1 MCGIAGWVDFE
12 RDLSRQD
19 ACLGEMTAALAP
31 RGPDDS
37 GLWLSRHAAIGHRRL
52 AVIDI
57 AGGKQPMAAARVPGG
72 GEIVLTYSGE
82 VYNFRRLRSELEAR
96 GHRLRTRSDTEV
108 VLHAYLEWGASA
120 VERMVGI
127 FAFAV
132 WDTDQRQLLLVRD
145 RLGVK
150 PLYYHRYPGGLL
162 FGSEPK
168 AILANPL
175 FTARM
180 SEHSLPMLLNP
191 RLTPAGQTPLL
202 DLAEVRPGH
211 VARLTPSGFAETPY
225 WTLEAREH
233 TDDLDKTVSTVREL
247 VEQIVAEQLVADVP
261 LGTLLSGGLDS
272 SVVAALAAESRRE
285 NGAEPLATYS
295 VDFAGAD
302 DDFRP
307 TVLRPER
314 DGPYAALTAAHI
326 GSVHRD
332 IVVDDERMRAALPT
346 ARRARDLPSLG
357 QLDASMLELF
367 RAVRQ
372 TSTVALSGEAAD
384 EVFGGYPWFFH
395 DEAVWADTFPWLG
408 DSVRL
413 TDFLAPDIQARI
425 KPGEQEQDLY
435 RSLLAGMSRLPG
447 ESGLTARMREAL
459 YLSMQGPLAVLLDRK
474 DRMSMAVGLE
484 VRVPFCDHRLLEY
497 AWNVPWEMKTADGRE
512 KSLLRMAFADR
523 LPPPVLQRPKSAYPA
538 TFSPGYAADVISG
551 IRALAADPDSPMAGL
566 LDRRRI
572 EDAIAAAG
580 RPTLVFANPAHVLT
594 PLLEVDLWMREV
606 GVSVC

>member
-12 RDLSRQD
+12 RDLSGQG

-37 GLWLSRHAAIGHRRL
+37 GLWLSRHAAVGHRRL

-57 AGGKQPMAAARVPGG
+57 AGGAQPMAATRSPGG

-82 VYNFRRLRSELEAR
+82 VYNFRQLRTELEAR
-96 GHRLRTRSDTEV
+96 GHDLRTRSDTEV

-180 SEHSLPMLLNP
+180 SEQSLPMLLNP
-191 RLTPAGQTPLL
+191 RLTPAGRTPLL

-211 VARLTPSGFAETPY
+211 VVRLTPSGLAETRY
-225 WTLEAREH
+225 WALEAREH

-247 VEQIVAEQLVADVP
+247 VEQIVAEQMVADVP

-272 SVVAALAAESRRE
+272 SVVAALAAEFRRE

-302 DDFRP
+302 TDFRP

-314 DGPYAALTAAHI
+314 DGPYAALAAAHI
-326 GSVHRD
+326 GSVHRE
-332 IVVDDERMRAALPT
+332 VVVSDERMRAALPA

-367 RAVRQ
+367 GAVRQ

-408 DSVRL
+408 DAVRL
-413 TDFLAPDIQARI
+413 TDFLAPDVRSRI
-425 KPGEQEQDLY
+425 KPRDQEQDLY
-435 RSLLAGMSRLPG
+435 RSLLAGMSGLPG
-447 ESGLTARMREAL
+447 ETGLTARMREAL

-484 VRVPFCDHRLLEY
+484 VRVPFCDHRLVEY
-497 AWNVPWEMKTADGRE
+497 VWNVPWEMKTADGRE

-523 LPPPVLQRPKSAYPA
+523 LPTPVLERPKSAYPA
-538 TFSPGYAADVISG
+538 TFSPDYASEVISG
-551 IRALAADPDSPMAGL
+551 IRALAADPRSPLAGL
-566 LDRRRI
+566 LDRRGI
-572 EDAIAAAG
+572 EDAIAAAD

-594 PLLEVDLWMREV
+594 PLLEVDLWMREL
-606 GVSVC
+606 GVTVC